1 MAKTKGVSIRDISEG
16 VKSINFDIFG
26 GIDGF
31 LSMTSGG
38 GGDDITQAQQLRR
51 VVPWLAK
58 AVDMTA
64 NAVSALPFA
73 ILRENGEPYD
83 TSADWKNKT
92 GGLESPESLFY
103 MLASSLCFGRAYLI
117 PQLTSRAI
125 VDMQFVAPQTVRAE
139 ITRDGLK
146 WFDRTTDKGAVSR
159 YYPIESELDPVMV
172 YFWLPDSDVEI
183 GPALTHPAGN
193 ALLSARLLF
202 NMDGTIA
209 TYAERGFIPPTV
221 LGAKGMPGPAERE
234 KAERWWD
241 RFFRGKTDIAAK
253 IINTEAL
260 SVVKVGAGMEDIRGA
275 YPELTKQMIENIA
288 TAFGIPS
295 GLFMSDM
302 AFATEIKHLIK
313 IWYTTSAFVKV
324 YKAIETGFNEQ
335 VLKPWGL
342 KLKFDPNA
350 IDAMQEEEME
360 RATAFST
367 YVNAGM
373 RPSVAAEM
381 LGIELPQGV
390 KFADLD
396 ADMAAKQQREQLLA
410 EAQAMRF
417 QQSNKG
423 DEKPGEKE
431 SDRKEVKMTDKD
443 GNEGRWVTIDG
454 NHVFIEQDGDRPFW
468 AGENSIEYS
477 GYKLRN
483 GRFLNKDKWA
493 VDDGETTAPFEDSPE
508 KAVSSY
514 LEYVSINNELRITAE
529 NRNSAVSRIKDG
541 SYTEK
546 DLRVLSNGYG
556 KLSEHSLVALARAT
570 GMRDKDARQFVSRL
584 PNNAS
589 AGINSYGN
597 EMYYIDVVAGLLS
610 GKKSL
615 SLTADQIKE
624 LNLWRQIAERN
635 FRKGKGACA
644 DFEVKSLPEDMAADI
659 RERLKY
665 VTGKEDIGQAFE
677 VTGTPQAHEIDN
689 EAIKTLAD
697 AINRAVDAGVKAD
710 GHWVTINGDHVF
722 IDERGNPQNAPY
734 LDKDKKQEESSSA
747 ITNGKIVEIGDEI
760 RSDSKESYLLIDPK
774 TGNVVYRQ
782 TGDEMSTGIIPE
794 HVLNQAGENII
805 MHNHPSDISFSAGDL
820 NMIAKYPPQK
830 DVIVTP
836 GATYIL
842 APKDGNN
849 WPSTREFGRAYSE
862 LSGKVANRFPNF
874 SQHGTPDG
882 SQVWTDYTHA
892 LMQEISKELN
902 LNYERIPKG

>member
-1 MAKTKGVSIRDISEG
+1 MAKTKGVSIRDLGENLKG
-16 VKSINFDIFG
+16 INFEIFG

-31 LSMTSGG
+31 LAMTSGT
-38 GGDDITQAQQLRR
+38 GDSDIAQAQQLRR

-64 NAVSALPFA
+64 NAVSALPFY

-103 MLASSLCFGRAYLI
+103 LLASSLCFGRAYLI

-159 YYPIESELDPVMV
+159 YYPIESELEPAMI

-410 EAQAMRF
+410 EAQAARF
-417 QQSNKG
+417 QPQEKE
-423 DEKPGEKE
+423 EKPDEEQEKPTE
-431 SDRKEVKMTDKD
+431 DKPAEERVREERKAADPLTL
-443 GNEGRWVTIDG
+443 T
-454 NHVFIEQDGDRPFW
+454 
-468 AGENSIEYS
+468 
-477 GYKLRN
+477 
-483 GRFLNKDKWA
+483 
-493 VDDGETTAPFEDSPE
+493 
-508 KAVSSY
+508 
-514 LEYVSINNELRITAE
+514 
-529 NRNSAVSRIKDG
+529 
-541 SYTEK
+541 
-546 DLRVLSNGYG
+546 
-556 KLSEHSLVALARAT
+556 SE
-570 GMRDKDARQFVSRL
+570 
-584 PNNAS
+584 
-589 AGINSYGN
+589 
-597 EMYYIDVVAGLLS
+597 
-610 GKKSL
+610 
-615 SLTADQIKE
+615 QIKE

-677 VTGTPQAHEIDN
+677 VSGAPAHQDIN
-689 EAIKTLAD
+689 VEALKMVAD
-697 AINRAVDAGVKAD
+697 AINRAVDAGV
-710 GHWVTINGDHVF
+710 N
-722 IDERGNPQNAPY
+722 IDNPA
-734 LDKDKKQEESSSA
+734 
-747 ITNGKIVEIGDEI
+747 
-760 RSDSKESYLLIDPK
+760 
-774 TGNVVYRQ
+774 
-782 TGDEMSTGIIPE
+782 
-794 HVLNQAGENII
+794 
-805 MHNHPSDISFSAGDL
+805 
-820 NMIAKYPPQK
+820 
-830 DVIVTP
+830 
-836 GATYIL
+836 
-842 APKDGNN
+842 
-849 WPSTREFGRAYSE
+849 
-862 LSGKVANRFPNF
+862 
-874 SQHGTPDG
+874 
-882 SQVWTDYTHA
+882 
-892 LMQEISKELN
+892 
-902 LNYERIPKG
+902 

>member
-1 MAKTKGVSIRDISEG
+1 MAKTKGVSIRDLGENLKG
-16 VKSINFDIFG
+16 INFEIFG

-31 LSMTSGG
+31 LAMTSGT
-38 GGDDITQAQQLRR
+38 GDSDITQAQQLRR

-103 MLASSLCFGRAYLI
+103 LLASSLCFGRAYLI

-410 EAQAMRF
+410 EAQAARF
-417 QQSNKG
+417 QPQEKE
-423 DEKPGEKE
+423 EKPDEEQEKPTE
-431 SDRKEVKMTDKD
+431 DKPAEERVREERKAADPLTL
-443 GNEGRWVTIDG
+443 T
-454 NHVFIEQDGDRPFW
+454 
-468 AGENSIEYS
+468 
-477 GYKLRN
+477 
-483 GRFLNKDKWA
+483 
-493 VDDGETTAPFEDSPE
+493 
-508 KAVSSY
+508 
-514 LEYVSINNELRITAE
+514 
-529 NRNSAVSRIKDG
+529 
-541 SYTEK
+541 
-546 DLRVLSNGYG
+546 
-556 KLSEHSLVALARAT
+556 SE
-570 GMRDKDARQFVSRL
+570 
-584 PNNAS
+584 
-589 AGINSYGN
+589 
-597 EMYYIDVVAGLLS
+597 
-610 GKKSL
+610 
-615 SLTADQIKE
+615 QIKE

-644 DFEVKSLPEDMAADI
+644 DFEVKALDESIASTVRAKLLLARDVDD
-659 RERLKY
+659 
-665 VTGKEDIGQAFE
+665 VTAAFE
-677 VTGTPQAHEIDN
+677 VGNEKGYMKELDIQRMIDN
-689 EAIKTLAD
+689 DGLKALAD
-697 AINRAVDAGVKAD
+697 AINRATDTEIKATD
-710 GHWVTINGDHVF
+710 KYGKEGHWVTINGDHVF
-722 IDERGNPQNAPY
+722 IDENGVPQNAPY
-734 LDKDKKQEESSSA
+734 LSDDDDVPQKRKIYQPTEKQEEKWA
-747 ITNGKIVEIGDEI
+747 KFEPKEMPTDEEFKERWKKAHGGKEAGWGMMKRDWIL
-760 RSDSKESYLLIDPK
+760 SNMKE
-774 TGNVVYRQ
+774 
-782 TGDEMSTGIIPE
+782 
-794 HVLNQAGENII
+794 
-805 MHNHPSDISFSAGDL
+805 
-820 NMIAKYPPQK
+820 
-830 DVIVTP
+830 
-836 GATYIL
+836 
-842 APKDGNN
+842 
-849 WPSTREFGRAYSE
+849 TREYQMGLWQGRVD
-862 LSGKVANRFPNF
+862 KANAIPYVEKTDVTTYNLGYYR
-874 SQHGTPDG
+874 GY
-882 SQVWTDYTHA
+882 TDYESDRRGWTEE
-892 LMQEISKELN
+892 MRRKFDEQYVIETIK
-902 LNYERIPKG
+902 P

>member
-1 MAKTKGVSIRDISEG
+1 MAKTKGVSIRDLGENLKG
-16 VKSINFDIFG
+16 INFEIFG

-31 LSMTSGG
+31 LAMTSGT
-38 GGDDITQAQQLRR
+38 GDSDIAQAQQLRR

-64 NAVSALPFA
+64 NAVSALPFD
-73 ILRENGEPYD
+73 ILRENGELYD

-125 VDMQFVAPQTVRAE
+125 VELQYCAPQTVREE
-139 ITRDGLK
+139 IGRDGVQ
-146 WFDRTTDKGAVSR
+146 WFDRTTDKGAVAR
-159 YYPIESELDPVMV
+159 YYPIESELEPALI
-172 YFWLPDSDVEI
+172 YFWLPDSDVEL
-183 GPALTHPAGN
+183 GPAQTYPAGN

-302 AFATEIKHLIK
+302 AFATEVKHLVK
-313 IWYTTSAFVKV
+313 LWYTTSAFVKI
-324 YKAIETGFNEQ
+324 YKAIERGFNEQ
-335 VLKPWGL
+335 VLKAWGL
-342 KLKFDPNA
+342 KLTFNPNA

-373 RPSVAAEM
+373 RPSVAADM

-390 KFADLD
+390 ESADLD
-396 ADMAAKQQREQLLA
+396 ADLAAKQQREQLLA

-443 GNEGRWVTIDG
+443 GNEGRWVTING
-454 NHVFIEQDGDRPFW
+454 NHVFIDANGNPQNAPYLNKKPKSTWSPKKPGTLFHGTAAPDDIEYLD
-468 AGENSIEYS
+468 AGEDGVVFFTDDYDEAVAYAEGVHLGGAS
-477 GYKLRN
+477 G
-483 GRFLNKDKWA
+483 G
-493 VDDGETTAPFEDSPE
+493 TP
-508 KAVSSY
+508 
-514 LEYVSINNELRITAE
+514 
-529 NRNSAVSRIKDG
+529 
-541 SYTEK
+541 
-546 DLRVLSNGYG
+546 RVLEIDANTGKTVDIDAEVADEITNGDGNLKPIFDKARESGADYAIYYHPSNVG
-556 KLSEHSLVALARAT
+556 KETQKVIVALNPDATLGPARRGFVAQT
-570 GMRDKDARQFVSRL
+570 GDVWRQRTKSVTL
-584 PNNAS
+584 S
-589 AGINSYGN
+589 A
-597 EMYYIDVVAGLLS
+597 A
-610 GKKSL
+610 
-615 SLTADQIKE
+615 QIKE

-635 FRKGKGACA
+635 WRKGKGACA

-665 VTGKEDIGQAFE
+665 VTGKEDIRQAFE
-677 VTGTPQAHEIDN
+677 VSGAPAHQDIN
-689 EAIKTLAD
+689 VEALKMVAD
-697 AINRAVDAGVKAD
+697 AINRAVDAGV
-710 GHWVTINGDHVF
+710 N
-722 IDERGNPQNAPY
+722 IDNPA
-734 LDKDKKQEESSSA
+734 
-747 ITNGKIVEIGDEI
+747 
-760 RSDSKESYLLIDPK
+760 
-774 TGNVVYRQ
+774 
-782 TGDEMSTGIIPE
+782 
-794 HVLNQAGENII
+794 
-805 MHNHPSDISFSAGDL
+805 
-820 NMIAKYPPQK
+820 
-830 DVIVTP
+830 
-836 GATYIL
+836 
-842 APKDGNN
+842 
-849 WPSTREFGRAYSE
+849 
-862 LSGKVANRFPNF
+862 
-874 SQHGTPDG
+874 
-882 SQVWTDYTHA
+882 
-892 LMQEISKELN
+892 
-902 LNYERIPKG
+902 

>member
-64 NAVSALPFA
+64 NAVSALPFD

-92 GGLESPESLFY
+92 GGIESPESLFY
-103 MLASSLCFGRAYLI
+103 LLASSLCFGRAYLI

-125 VDMQFVAPQTVRAE
+125 VELQYCAPQTVREE

-159 YYPIESELDPVMV
+159 YYPIESELDPAMV

-313 IWYTTSAFVKV
+313 VWYTTSAFVKV

-342 KLKFDPNA
+342 KLKFYPNA

-390 KFADLD
+390 EFADLD

-410 EAQAMRF
+410 EAQAARF
-417 QQSNKG
+417 QPQEKEEKP
-423 DEKPGEKE
+423 DEKEP
-431 SDRKEVKMTDKD
+431 DRKEVKMTDKD
-443 GNEGRWVTIDG
+443 GNEGRWVTING
-454 NHVFIEQDGDRPFW
+454 NHVFIQEEPGGRAEGGGITLGINQRDYLGGQFLPYSEQQRIDALEKKRQ
-468 AGENSIEYS
+468 
-477 GYKLRN
+477 
-483 GRFLNKDKWA
+483 
-493 VDDGETTAPFEDSPE
+493 E
-508 KAVSSY
+508 KAKAY
-514 LEYVSINNELRITAE
+514 LERKQSIGHGKWEKPPAE
-529 NRNSAVSRIKDG
+529 NMAPIVNHIGQFGQYDFTSDTFETDLSKIKESFIPHLPSNYVELAIRYNNGERWIEDN
-541 SYTEK
+541 
-546 DLRVLSNGYG
+546 DLPHLQIINPGKSVTLS
-556 KLSEHSLVALARAT
+556 S
-570 GMRDKDARQFVSRL
+570 
-584 PNNAS
+584 
-589 AGINSYGN
+589 
-597 EMYYIDVVAGLLS
+597 
-610 GKKSL
+610 
-615 SLTADQIKE
+615 DQIKE

-635 FRKGKGACA
+635 WRKGKGACA
-644 DFEVKSLPEDMAADI
+644 DFEVKTLPAEMADDI

-677 VTGTPQAHEIDN
+677 VTGAPAHQDIN
-689 EAIKTLAD
+689 VEALKMVAD
-697 AINRAVDAGVKAD
+697 AINRAVDAGV
-710 GHWVTINGDHVF
+710 N
-722 IDERGNPQNAPY
+722 IDNPA
-734 LDKDKKQEESSSA
+734 
-747 ITNGKIVEIGDEI
+747 
-760 RSDSKESYLLIDPK
+760 
-774 TGNVVYRQ
+774 
-782 TGDEMSTGIIPE
+782 
-794 HVLNQAGENII
+794 
-805 MHNHPSDISFSAGDL
+805 
-820 NMIAKYPPQK
+820 
-830 DVIVTP
+830 
-836 GATYIL
+836 
-842 APKDGNN
+842 
-849 WPSTREFGRAYSE
+849 
-862 LSGKVANRFPNF
+862 
-874 SQHGTPDG
+874 
-882 SQVWTDYTHA
+882 
-892 LMQEISKELN
+892 
-902 LNYERIPKG
+902 

>member
-64 NAVSALPFA
+64 NAVSALPFY

-103 MLASSLCFGRAYLI
+103 LLASSLCFGRAYLI

-390 KFADLD
+390 EFADLD
-396 ADMAAKQQREQLLA
+396 ADLLAKQEQEQKLA
-410 EAQAMRF
+410 EAQAARF
-417 QQSNKG
+417 QPQEKE
-423 DEKPGEKE
+423 EKPDEEQEKPTE
-431 SDRKEVKMTDKD
+431 DKPAEERVREERKAADPLTL
-443 GNEGRWVTIDG
+443 T
-454 NHVFIEQDGDRPFW
+454 
-468 AGENSIEYS
+468 
-477 GYKLRN
+477 
-483 GRFLNKDKWA
+483 
-493 VDDGETTAPFEDSPE
+493 
-508 KAVSSY
+508 
-514 LEYVSINNELRITAE
+514 
-529 NRNSAVSRIKDG
+529 
-541 SYTEK
+541 
-546 DLRVLSNGYG
+546 
-556 KLSEHSLVALARAT
+556 SE
-570 GMRDKDARQFVSRL
+570 
-584 PNNAS
+584 
-589 AGINSYGN
+589 
-597 EMYYIDVVAGLLS
+597 
-610 GKKSL
+610 
-615 SLTADQIKE
+615 QIKE

-734 LDKDKKQEESSSA
+734 LDKEKKPGDDDVPRKRKVYQPTEKQEEKWAKFEPKEMPTDEEFKERWKKAHGGKEAGWGMMKRDWILSNMKETRDYQIGLWQA
-747 ITNGKIVEIGDEI
+747 RVDKANGIPYVEKSEVTTYNLG
-760 RSDSKESYLLIDPK
+760 Y
-774 TGNVVYRQ
+774 YR
-782 TGDEMSTGIIPE
+782 G
-794 HVLNQAGENII
+794 
-805 MHNHPSDISFSAGDL
+805 
-820 NMIAKYPPQK
+820 Y
-830 DVIVTP
+830 
-836 GATYIL
+836 
-842 APKDGNN
+842 
-849 WPSTREFGRAYSE
+849 
-862 LSGKVANRFPNF
+862 
-874 SQHGTPDG
+874 
-882 SQVWTDYTHA
+882 TDYESDRRGWTEE
-892 LMQEISKELN
+892 MRRKFDEQYVIETIN
-902 LNYERIPKG
+902 P

>member
-410 EAQAMRF
+410 EAQAARF
-417 QQSNKG
+417 QPQEKE
-423 DEKPGEKE
+423 EKPDEEQEKPTE
-431 SDRKEVKMTDKD
+431 DKPAEERVREERKAADPLTL
-443 GNEGRWVTIDG
+443 T
-454 NHVFIEQDGDRPFW
+454 
-468 AGENSIEYS
+468 
-477 GYKLRN
+477 
-483 GRFLNKDKWA
+483 
-493 VDDGETTAPFEDSPE
+493 
-508 KAVSSY
+508 
-514 LEYVSINNELRITAE
+514 
-529 NRNSAVSRIKDG
+529 
-541 SYTEK
+541 
-546 DLRVLSNGYG
+546 
-556 KLSEHSLVALARAT
+556 SE
-570 GMRDKDARQFVSRL
+570 
-584 PNNAS
+584 
-589 AGINSYGN
+589 
-597 EMYYIDVVAGLLS
+597 
-610 GKKSL
+610 
-615 SLTADQIKE
+615 QIKE

>member
-1 MAKTKGVSIRDISEG
+1 
-16 VKSINFDIFG
+16 
-26 GIDGF
+26 
-31 LSMTSGG
+31 
-38 GGDDITQAQQLRR
+38 
-51 VVPWLAK
+51 
-58 AVDMTA
+58 MTA
-64 NAVSALPFA
+64 NAVSALPFD

-103 MLASSLCFGRAYLI
+103 LLASSLCFGRAYLI

-390 KFADLD
+390 EFADLD

-410 EAQAMRF
+410 EAQAARF
-417 QQSNKG
+417 QPQEKE
-423 DEKPGEKE
+423 EKPDEEQEKPTE
-431 SDRKEVKMTDKD
+431 DKPAEERVREERKAAD
-443 GNEGRWVTIDG
+443 
-454 NHVFIEQDGDRPFW
+454 P
-468 AGENSIEYS
+468 
-477 GYKLRN
+477 
-483 GRFLNKDKWA
+483 
-493 VDDGETTAPFEDSPE
+493 
-508 KAVSSY
+508 
-514 LEYVSINNELRITAE
+514 
-529 NRNSAVSRIKDG
+529 
-541 SYTEK
+541 
-546 DLRVLSNGYG
+546 
-556 KLSEHSLVALARAT
+556 
-570 GMRDKDARQFVSRL
+570 
-584 PNNAS
+584 
-589 AGINSYGN
+589 
-597 EMYYIDVVAGLLS
+597 
-610 GKKSL
+610 
-615 SLTADQIKE
+615 LTLTSDQIKE

-635 FRKGKGACA
+635 WRKGKGACA
-644 DFEVKSLPEDMAADI
+644 DFEVKTLPAEMADDI

-677 VTGTPQAHEIDN
+677 VTGAPAHQDIN
-689 EAIKTLAD
+689 VEALKMVAD
-697 AINRAVDAGVKAD
+697 AINRAVDAGV
-710 GHWVTINGDHVF
+710 N
-722 IDERGNPQNAPY
+722 IDNPA
-734 LDKDKKQEESSSA
+734 
-747 ITNGKIVEIGDEI
+747 
-760 RSDSKESYLLIDPK
+760 
-774 TGNVVYRQ
+774 
-782 TGDEMSTGIIPE
+782 
-794 HVLNQAGENII
+794 
-805 MHNHPSDISFSAGDL
+805 
-820 NMIAKYPPQK
+820 
-830 DVIVTP
+830 
-836 GATYIL
+836 
-842 APKDGNN
+842 
-849 WPSTREFGRAYSE
+849 
-862 LSGKVANRFPNF
+862 
-874 SQHGTPDG
+874 
-882 SQVWTDYTHA
+882 
-892 LMQEISKELN
+892 
-902 LNYERIPKG
+902 

>member
-1 MAKTKGVSIRDISEG
+1 MAKTKGVSIRDLGENLKG
-16 VKSINFDIFG
+16 INFEIFG

-31 LSMTSGG
+31 LAMTSGT
-38 GGDDITQAQQLRR
+38 GDSDIAQAQQLRR

-103 MLASSLCFGRAYLI
+103 LLASSLCFGRAYLI

-146 WFDRTTDKGAVSR
+146 WFDRTTDKGAVAR
-159 YYPIESELDPVMV
+159 YYPIESGLEPAMI

-313 IWYTTSAFVKV
+313 VWYTTSAFVKV

-373 RPSVAAEM
+373 RPSVAVEM

-390 KFADLD
+390 EFADLD
-396 ADMAAKQQREQLLA
+396 ADLLAKQEQEQKLA
-410 EAQAMRF
+410 EAQAARF
-417 QQSNKG
+417 QPQEKE
-423 DEKPGEKE
+423 EKPDKEQEKPTE
-431 SDRKEVKMTDKD
+431 DKPAEERVREERKAADPLTL
-443 GNEGRWVTIDG
+443 T
-454 NHVFIEQDGDRPFW
+454 
-468 AGENSIEYS
+468 
-477 GYKLRN
+477 
-483 GRFLNKDKWA
+483 
-493 VDDGETTAPFEDSPE
+493 
-508 KAVSSY
+508 
-514 LEYVSINNELRITAE
+514 
-529 NRNSAVSRIKDG
+529 
-541 SYTEK
+541 
-546 DLRVLSNGYG
+546 
-556 KLSEHSLVALARAT
+556 SE
-570 GMRDKDARQFVSRL
+570 
-584 PNNAS
+584 
-589 AGINSYGN
+589 
-597 EMYYIDVVAGLLS
+597 
-610 GKKSL
+610 
-615 SLTADQIKE
+615 QIKE

-677 VTGTPQAHEIDN
+677 VTGAPAHQDIN
-689 EAIKTLAD
+689 VEALKMVAD
-697 AINRAVDAGVKAD
+697 AINRAVDAGV
-710 GHWVTINGDHVF
+710 N
-722 IDERGNPQNAPY
+722 IDNPA
-734 LDKDKKQEESSSA
+734 
-747 ITNGKIVEIGDEI
+747 
-760 RSDSKESYLLIDPK
+760 
-774 TGNVVYRQ
+774 
-782 TGDEMSTGIIPE
+782 
-794 HVLNQAGENII
+794 
-805 MHNHPSDISFSAGDL
+805 
-820 NMIAKYPPQK
+820 
-830 DVIVTP
+830 
-836 GATYIL
+836 
-842 APKDGNN
+842 
-849 WPSTREFGRAYSE
+849 
-862 LSGKVANRFPNF
+862 
-874 SQHGTPDG
+874 
-882 SQVWTDYTHA
+882 
-892 LMQEISKELN
+892 
-902 LNYERIPKG
+902 

>member
-1 MAKTKGVSIRDISEG
+1 MAKSKGVSIRDISEG

-38 GGDDITQAQQLRR
+38 GGDDIVQAQQLRR

-64 NAVSALPFA
+64 NAVSALPFD

-103 MLASSLCFGRAYLI
+103 LLASSLCFGRAYLI

-125 VDMQFVAPQTVRAE
+125 VELQYCAPQTVREE
-139 ITRDGLK
+139 INRDGLK

-159 YYPIESELDPVMV
+159 YYPIESELDPAMV

-221 LGAKGMPGPAERE
+221 LGAKGMPGAAERE

-313 IWYTTSAFVKV
+313 VWYTTSAFVKI
-324 YKAIETGFNEQ
+324 YKSIERGFNEQ
-335 VLKPWGL
+335 VLKAWGL
-342 KLKFDPNA
+342 RLVFNPNA

-367 YVNAGM
+367 YVNAGV

-381 LGIELPQGV
+381 LGIELPEGMEYEE
-390 KFADLD
+390 LD
-396 ADMAAKQQREQLLA
+396 ADLLAKQEQEQKLA
-410 EAQAMRF
+410 EAQAARF
-417 QQSNKG
+417 QPQPKEEEP
-423 DEKPGEKE
+423 DEEQEELTEDEPAEE
-431 SDRKEVKMTDKD
+431 RVREERKVADPLTL
-443 GNEGRWVTIDG
+443 
-454 NHVFIEQDGDRPFW
+454 
-468 AGENSIEYS
+468 S
-477 GYKLRN
+477 
-483 GRFLNKDKWA
+483 
-493 VDDGETTAPFEDSPE
+493 
-508 KAVSSY
+508 
-514 LEYVSINNELRITAE
+514 AE
-529 NRNSAVSRIKDG
+529 
-541 SYTEK
+541 
-546 DLRVLSNGYG
+546 
-556 KLSEHSLVALARAT
+556 
-570 GMRDKDARQFVSRL
+570 
-584 PNNAS
+584 
-589 AGINSYGN
+589 
-597 EMYYIDVVAGLLS
+597 
-610 GKKSL
+610 
-615 SLTADQIKE
+615 QIKE

-635 FRKGKGACA
+635 WRKGKGTCT
-644 DFEVKSLPEDMAADI
+644 DFEVKTLPADMAEDI
-659 RERLKY
+659 RERLRY

-677 VTGTPQAHEIDN
+677 VTGTPVAHDIN
-689 EAIKTLAD
+689 VEALKMVAE
-697 AINRAVDAGVKAD
+697 AINRAVDAGV
-710 GHWVTINGDHVF
+710 N
-722 IDERGNPQNAPY
+722 IDNPA
-734 LDKDKKQEESSSA
+734 
-747 ITNGKIVEIGDEI
+747 
-760 RSDSKESYLLIDPK
+760 
-774 TGNVVYRQ
+774 
-782 TGDEMSTGIIPE
+782 
-794 HVLNQAGENII
+794 
-805 MHNHPSDISFSAGDL
+805 
-820 NMIAKYPPQK
+820 
-830 DVIVTP
+830 
-836 GATYIL
+836 
-842 APKDGNN
+842 
-849 WPSTREFGRAYSE
+849 
-862 LSGKVANRFPNF
+862 
-874 SQHGTPDG
+874 
-882 SQVWTDYTHA
+882 
-892 LMQEISKELN
+892 
-902 LNYERIPKG
+902 

>member
-64 NAVSALPFA
+64 NAVSALPFD

-103 MLASSLCFGRAYLI
+103 LLASSLCFGRAYLI

-159 YYPIESELDPVMV
+159 YYPIESELEPAMI

-396 ADMAAKQQREQLLA
+396 ADLLAKQQREQLLA
-410 EAQAMRF
+410 EAQAARF
-417 QQSNKG
+417 QPQEKE
-423 DEKPGEKE
+423 EKPDEEQEKPTE
-431 SDRKEVKMTDKD
+431 DKPAEERVREERKAADPLTL
-443 GNEGRWVTIDG
+443 T
-454 NHVFIEQDGDRPFW
+454 
-468 AGENSIEYS
+468 
-477 GYKLRN
+477 
-483 GRFLNKDKWA
+483 
-493 VDDGETTAPFEDSPE
+493 
-508 KAVSSY
+508 
-514 LEYVSINNELRITAE
+514 
-529 NRNSAVSRIKDG
+529 
-541 SYTEK
+541 
-546 DLRVLSNGYG
+546 
-556 KLSEHSLVALARAT
+556 SE
-570 GMRDKDARQFVSRL
+570 
-584 PNNAS
+584 
-589 AGINSYGN
+589 
-597 EMYYIDVVAGLLS
+597 
-610 GKKSL
+610 
-615 SLTADQIKE
+615 QIKE

-734 LDKDKKQEESSSA
+734 LDKEKKPGDDSSV
-747 ITNGKIVEIGDEI
+747 ITNEKIVEIGDEI
-760 RSDSKESYLLIDPK
+760 RNDTKETYFHIDPK
-774 TGNVVYRQ
+774 TGEVIYRQ
-782 TGDEMSTGIIPE
+782 TGSETATSEIPE
-794 HVLNQAGENII
+794 DILSKSGENIT
-805 MHNHPSDISFSAGDL
+805 MHNHPVDISFSNGDL
-820 NMIAKYPPQK
+820 RMDALYPPK
-830 DVIVTP
+830 TDVVVTP
-836 GATYIL
+836 KATYIL
-842 APKDGNN
+842 SPKEGNK

-874 SQHGTPDG
+874 SQYGTPDG